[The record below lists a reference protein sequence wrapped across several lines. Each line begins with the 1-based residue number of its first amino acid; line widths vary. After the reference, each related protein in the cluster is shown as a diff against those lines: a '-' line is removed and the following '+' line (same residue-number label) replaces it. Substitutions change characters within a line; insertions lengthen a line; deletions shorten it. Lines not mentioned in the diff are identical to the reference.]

1 MMMMITERLLIKEN
15 ERINVNQHILIM
27 IIIICYEK
35 AFYMSKM
42 QILAQV
48 LEFTTSN
55 SDPN

>member
-1 MMMMITERLLIKEN
+1 MMITERLLIKEN